1 MSPVAPM
8 PHVALVG
15 ANGLK
20 AWVIEV
26 SGELSITRVGP
37 LALLLPVA
45 VLLAVAEVVDP
56 GVELV
61 LGLEEH
67 AATPAAVKTT
77 AAAALNRL

>member
-1 MSPVAPM
+1 M

-37 LALLLPVA
+37 LALVLVLP
-45 VLLAVAEVVDP
+45 VLLAVAEVEAFDP

-67 AATPAAVKTT
+67 AATPAVTITT
-77 AAAALNRL
+77 AAAAMNRL